1 LICFDM
7 FRHVVHICPHVVHML
22 TVSVGGLLFSFES
35 SHGKRRAKVL
45 AFTALR
51 NCAASGFPLM
61 WGLMGCCHDTIQH
74 QTGLVPVNCFK
85 QCLVSRQKKK
95 PGLYEAEY
103 LWTWQTE
110 KNLTLSISFVFRR
123 FQCAIETHR
132 SAFCILKVVV
142 QGSLCFC
149 QGRWPTYYGP
159 TEQKSRGLGLR
170 DHLRQWMAIFGFW
183 SHICDLSHISHV
195 GNVGK

>member
-1 LICFDM
+1 MLSTC
-7 FRHVVHICPHVVHML
+7 CPHVVHML
-22 TVSVGGLLFSFES
+22 TVRVGRLLFSFES

-51 NCAASGFPLM
+51 NCAASGFPLV
-61 WGLMGCCHDTIQH
+61 WGLMVCCHDTIQH

-110 KNLTLSISFVFRR
+110 KNRTLSISFVFCMQTWGRAPKR
-123 FQCAIETHR
+123 DSFSGLSTSIASSMQRLCGELR
-132 SAFCILKVVV
+132 S
-142 QGSLCFC
+142 
-149 QGRWPTYYGP
+149 T
-159 TEQKSRGLGLR
+159 T
-170 DHLRQWMAIFGFW
+170 
-183 SHICDLSHISHV
+183 
-195 GNVGK
+195 